1 MRIWFLCFLVFSSR
15 GWCEKLAELEFNLPP
30 NSTTL
35 KELEWKSRSNTSS
48 ASFTIFSYVLSI
60 QTSSSLSVF
69 LSGSPECP
77 RIQMADQSGSI
88 EIEIPDDTW
97 QSLMDC
103 ENEDNEKQIYVHL
116 ESLDKEAS
124 GRVAISSER
133 RSILRSEVTQKIED
147 TNGFIVSE
155 HNPYTRKIKLQSLQD
170 SVTISVTSE
179 NAENA
184 LEVYIT
190 FCPTNKGILYTTSYS
205 PNFEISLKSPRM
217 EMYYVDLNYL
227 PFIHTKVFSIT
238 GFQTPTLATPTLPST
253 VIPRS
258 QLSPLIIRLESQFTI
273 NGTMTVLIN
282 GAQPL
287 DETDVADY
295 ETGRFELNGD
305 QTKIVELKY
314 QPTMINI
321 QAYLDVL
328 SGSILVYLSP
338 CKAQNTDML
347 YGNLSTGPHRIEIDL
362 EAMMD
367 NTNCSLA
374 EIDPSTV
381 YMLLKP
387 SSHIVTFNLWIPGEI
402 ATWHLA
408 VTIGLV
414 LLLLTACMILIVYF
428 GRRKTGKLVINRFPK

>member
-1 MRIWFLCFLVFSSR
+1 MRIWFFCFLVFSSK
-15 GWCEKLAELEFNLPP
+15 GWCEKLAEVEFNFPP
-30 NSTTL
+30 NSTAL
-35 KELEWKSRSNTSS
+35 KELEWKNESNTSS
-48 ASFTIFSYVLSI
+48 SPFSIFSYVLSI

-69 LSGSPECP
+69 LSGRPECP

-103 ENEDNEKQIYVHL
+103 ENGDKIYVHL

-124 GRVAISSER
+124 GRVAISRER

-190 FCPTNKGILYTTSYS
+190 FCPTNKGILYTTSYA

-217 EMYYVDLNYL
+217 EMYYDAYSCDSNIAFYSNS
-227 PFIHTKVFSIT
+227 T
-238 GFQTPTLATPTLPST
+238 QPT
-253 VIPRS
+253 
-258 QLSPLIIRLESQFTI
+258 SPLIIRLESQFTI

-287 DETDVADY
+287 AETDVADY

-314 QPTMINI
+314 HPTMTNI

-338 CKAQNTDML
+338 CKAQEMDML

-367 NTNCSLA
+367 NTTCSLS

-387 SSHIVTFNLWIPGEI
+387 SSHIVTFNLWIPGQI

-408 VTIGLV
+408 ITISLV

>member
-103 ENEDNEKQIYVHL
+103 ENEDKIYVHL

-217 EMYYVDLNYL
+217 EMYYDAYSCDSNIAFYSNS
-227 PFIHTKVFSIT
+227 T
-238 GFQTPTLATPTLPST
+238 QPT
-253 VIPRS
+253 
-258 QLSPLIIRLESQFTI
+258 SPLIIRLESQFTI